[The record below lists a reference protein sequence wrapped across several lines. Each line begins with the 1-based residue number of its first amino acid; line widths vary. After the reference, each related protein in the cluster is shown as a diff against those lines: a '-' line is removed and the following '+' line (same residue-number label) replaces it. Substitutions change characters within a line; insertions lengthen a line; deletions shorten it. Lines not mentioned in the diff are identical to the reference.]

1 RSLLVVRTPDGG
13 AGPTETSG
21 GGRVSLAGDIPQL
34 ETASRRTREAQV
46 TRSTD
51 GDADGHT
58 PKDISKG
65 RLVEETAR
73 VCEEVADELRSTRK
87 EKAVVYCRSKR
98 DCEEM
103 AEKLGCGF
111 FYAGH
116 VDGEETLEQWKA
128 NGGFIVSTTALSTGL
143 NYEAVKAVIHSGL
156 PYGLIEF
163 AQASGRA
170 GRDPSERV
178 DSIVLLE
185 QGWEEEEQRTRER
198 YNEALGPDGAAMI
211 EYIKTEGCRR
221 LVLGKYFDPA
231 DTIKECH
238 DS

>member
-1 RSLLVVRTPDGG
+1 
-13 AGPTETSG
+13 
-21 GGRVSLAGDIPQL
+21 
-34 ETASRRTREAQV
+34 
-46 TRSTD
+46 
-51 GDADGHT
+51 
-58 PKDISKG
+58 
-65 RLVEETAR
+65 
-73 VCEEVADELRSTRK
+73 
-87 EKAVVYCRSKR
+87 
-98 DCEEM
+98 M
-103 AEKLGCGF
+103 
-111 FYAGH
+111 
-116 VDGEETLEQWKA
+116 
-128 NGGFIVSTTALSTGL
+128 STTALSTGL

-185 QGWEEEEQRTRER
+185 QGWEEEEQRTQER

-238 DS
+238 DSNSSSSDNDDSETDSDDQQQHHAPSKAPYDRCGGGMIATGTELVRQSELEKEMVEEALDEMKLGCPIC